1 MKSRHQQIL
10 DAPGLRREDLLP
22 EGINDE
28 LDELRAEHLRLLQAR
43 TEVQAQGRALGE
55 RFEAEDEAR
64 KAALAAELA
73 GEEAEGPDVT
83 PDAERRAALAPVQAR
98 FEAVNQ
104 ALAEHGETILATAES
119 RREAWQA
126 DLAAVEAE
134 DRARAEEALAV
145 LADVER
151 NAVERERVAA
161 WIDRLYGHRGVRGGE
176 VARWNSPRAR
186 LEPFSDFMAER
197 GIDHDR
203 LRALTMRLAELTE
216 PTTSE
221 EEMAHA

>member
-10 DAPGLRREDLLP
+10 GAPGLTREDLLP

-28 LDELRAEHLRLLQAR
+28 LDELRAEHLRLLEAR
-43 TEVQAQGRALGE
+43 AEARGQGRALAD

-64 KAALAAELA
+64 KAALAADLA
-73 GEEAEGPDVT
+73 GEEAEVPAVT
-83 PDAERRAALAPVQAR
+83 PEAERRAALAPVQAR
-98 FEAVNQ
+98 FDAVNQ
-104 ALAEHGETILATAES
+104 ALAEHGEAILATAES
-119 RREAWQA
+119 RREAWLA
-126 DLAAVEAE
+126 DLAAVAAE

-145 LADVER
+145 LAEVER

-161 WIDRLYGHRGVRGGE
+161 WIDRLYGHRGERGGE

-203 LRALTMRLAELTE
+203 LRALSARLAELTN
-216 PTTSE
+216 PTVTE